1 MLQCSNF
8 KQRLSSFQATEND
21 LPEELFKKKPKKHKY
36 SSAWAGEE
44 GEPKHHC
51 KSGCDVY
58 YPSWSSQGLLSNAMG
73 QFLWGSP

>member
-8 KQRLSSFQATEND
+8 KQKLSSFQAAEKD
-21 LPEELFKKKPKKHKY
+21 LPEELFKKPKEHKY

-51 KSGCDVY
+51 KPGCDVY
-58 YPSWSSQGLLSNAMG
+58 CISSSSPGLLSNAMD